1 MLASIRALVLAR
13 SVRSKIDLSRAVV
26 LERFGPVEP
35 FVWRDPYVVAYVTE
49 VVHGLLKGTELR
61 PKVRDLAFRRC
72 CERLTGIPA
81 TDLPQLSTDPRLRQ
95 RREFRR
101 GSDDGLVCLT
111 FLVGKPKPSMRS
123 QFVQRLVDE
132 ARLFAEDFETGTGER
147 DPIAMVVPYLLT
159 RDLISRMRAV
169 NASQL
174 ARSW

>member
-1 MLASIRALVLAR
+1 
-13 SVRSKIDLSRAVV
+13 VV

-35 FVWRDPYVVAYVTE
+35 FVWHDPYVMAYVTE
-49 VVHGLLKGTELR
+49 VVHGLLKQSAGAGLQ

-72 CERLTGIPA
+72 CERLTDIPA
-81 TDLPQLSTDPRLRQ
+81 SDLLQLSTDPRLRQ

-101 GSDDGLVCLT
+101 GSDDGLLCLT

-132 ARLFAEDFETGTGER
+132 ARLFSEDFETGTGER

-174 ARSW
+174 AALHVPWH